1 MEGGEVMPHAQPDA
15 FPIVRWPLV
24 CPFCRGTA
32 PLTAYDLR
40 EGGIYTC
47 GSCQIMLRAA
57 LWREGPVGL
66 GHLRWTI
73 PLPEDPP

>member
-1 MEGGEVMPHAQPDA
+1 MPMPDFTPA
-15 FPIVRWPLV
+15 AVPIVRWPIV

-47 GSCQIMLRAA
+47 AGCQVVLRAA
-57 LWREGPVGL
+57 MWRAEALGL

-73 PLPEDPP
+73 PLQEVRLGA